1 MLVSHWPVRDD
12 VASVISVRT
21 VELMRENPSIGRAEA
36 FQKAVVEIRNN
47 PDHEEWAAP
56 GAWAPFVL
64 VGDR

>member
-1 MLVSHWPVRDD
+1 
-12 VASVISVRT
+12 
-21 VELMRENPSIGRAEA
+21 MRENPSIGRAEA